1 MAFSNPKAALVFA
14 GAALL
19 AASACN
25 GSGAVPPNATA
36 GGGAPQQQT
45 IALSA
50 SSGSPVDTTSILK
63 KLTKDVE
70 IGSTVD
76 PTIGDKGPHA
86 LSVVRTDYVLKK
98 GQLLVCNFDN
108 KSGTAGEGTT
118 IDVFNPTAGSK
129 AKTFIESKDV
139 EGCDGDAITSGNDVY
154 GAGMTSHL
162 LAAFSPTPKL
172 KKTYGSPLEVP
183 FDDADA
189 PPKPG
194 SLYEPEYI
202 FTSDA
207 KTGSIVSL
215 SLGNYGTG
223 KSIQVAT
230 GFAVNGESGWSAL
243 GPSGVQYDNVDGNL
257 YIADGVDNTIVYFT
271 HANELL
277 EADEIVVQPGGKT
290 FKCKYPSSTCGKLVL
305 AGSPLDAPEAM
316 TLLPNGNLIVANTA
330 GGNTLVEL
338 TPTGQVLD
346 TKVVDSS
353 KTAGIF
359 GLAAVGTNDD
369 NTVLFYTDSNS
380 NTLQELEQ

>member
-1 MAFSNPKAALVFA
+1 MAFSNPRARLVFA

-25 GSGAVPPNATA
+25 GNNAVPPGATA
-36 GGGAPQQQT
+36 TVNSSQPAY
-45 IALSA
+45 A
-50 SSGSPVDTTSILK
+50 SGRNPASPVDTTSILK

-76 PTIGDKGPHA
+76 PTDGDKGPHA
-86 LSVVRTDYVLKK
+86 LSVVKVDYVLKE
-98 GQLLVCNFDN
+98 GQLLVCNFED
-108 KSGTAGEGTT
+108 KASTAGAGTT

-129 AKTFIESKDV
+129 ATTFVESKYI
-139 EGCDGDAITSGNDVY
+139 EGCDGDAIDTGNSVY
-154 GAGMTSHL
+154 GTAMTSHMM
-162 LAAFSPTPKL
+162 ARISPRGSV
-172 KKTYGSPLEVP
+172 KKVYTSPLEVP
-183 FDDADA
+183 FDSADA

-194 SLYEPEYI
+194 SLYEPE
-202 FTSDA
+202 FMFASDA

-215 SLGNYGTG
+215 DLGIEGSGAGNP
-223 KSIQVAT
+223 IQVAT
-230 GFAVNGESGWSAL
+230 GFGVNAKTGWSAL
-243 GPSGVQYDNVDGNL
+243 GPSGLQYDSANNTL
-257 YIADGVDNTIVYFT
+257 YIADGVDNTVVMFT
-271 HANELL
+271 YANELL
-277 EADEIVVQPGGKT
+277 AEDEIVVQPGGKT
-290 FKCKYPSSTCGKLVL
+290 FKCKYAKPCGKLVL

-353 KTAGIF
+353 KTAGVF
-359 GLAAVGTNDD
+359 GLVAVGTTDD
-369 NTVLFYTDSNS
+369 NTVLYYTDSNS